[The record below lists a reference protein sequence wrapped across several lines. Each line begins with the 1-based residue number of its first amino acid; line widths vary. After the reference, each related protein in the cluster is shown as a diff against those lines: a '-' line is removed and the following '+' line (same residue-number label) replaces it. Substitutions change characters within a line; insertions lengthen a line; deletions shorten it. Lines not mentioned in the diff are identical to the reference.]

1 MGLLVWCELWLFYC
15 AVRAHVTV
23 LRANYSRLLL
33 EHQHRA
39 PAERDTDRT
48 ASAIKSPE
56 SEITRSF
63 PQTAWELLVR
73 HLFTFP
79 SLSMGT
85 KHSLVPSE
93 QLVFNCRNHAEGRLG
108 LASR

>member
-1 MGLLVWCELWLFYC
+1 M
-15 AVRAHVTV
+15 

-39 PAERDTDRT
+39 PAELHRHGT

-56 SEITRSF
+56 SEITRAF
-63 PQTAWELLVR
+63 PQTAWKLLVR
-73 HLFTFP
+73 HLFMFP
-79 SLSMGT
+79 SLSVGT
-85 KHSLVPSE
+85 KHSLVPRE

-108 LASR
+108 LASG